1 MALGNGGQYARKF
14 LTLKR
19 SAVRVEAEVMPM
31 SAVSR
36 RQALQALRLV
46 HPRPEAV
53 TAPLFGTHPA
63 FFLACDKVQVKYEM
77 LRAHVVDGQTITA
90 AAAVHGY
97 SRAEFYLV
105 AAAFEDKG
113 MTGLLDERRGRK
125 GPVKLTTEVLALLER
140 LGPCPAADAAAVI
153 ESELGV
159 RLHPRSIQRARRG

>member
-1 MALGNGGQYARKF
+1 
-14 LTLKR
+14 
-19 SAVRVEAEVMPM
+19 VEAEVTPM

-53 TAPLFGTHPA
+53 MAPLFRTQPA

-125 GPVKLTTEVLALLER
+125 GPVKLTAEVLGLLER
-140 LGPCPAADAAAVI
+140 LGPCPAAEAAAVI

>member
-1 MALGNGGQYARKF
+1 
-14 LTLKR
+14 
-19 SAVRVEAEVMPM
+19 M
-31 SAVSR
+31 SAGSR
-36 RQALQALRLV
+36 REALQALRLL

-53 TAPLFGTHPA
+53 TAPLFGTHG
-63 FFLACDKVQVKYEM
+63 FFLAADKVQVKYEM
-77 LRAHVVDGQTITA
+77 LRAHVADGQTVTA

-140 LGPCPAADAAAVI
+140 LGPCPAAEAAAVI

>member
-1 MALGNGGQYARKF
+1 
-14 LTLKR
+14 
-19 SAVRVEAEVMPM
+19 M
-31 SAVSR
+31 SAGSR
-36 RQALQALRLV
+36 REALQALRLL

-53 TAPLFGTHPA
+53 TAPLFGTHA
-63 FFLACDKVQVKYEM
+63 FFLAADKVQVKYEM
-77 LRAHVVDGQTITA
+77 LRAHVADGQTVTA

-140 LGPCPAADAAAVI
+140 LGPCPAAEAAAVI

>member
-1 MALGNGGQYARKF
+1 MHPYAG
-14 LTLKR
+14 
-19 SAVRVEAEVMPM
+19 
-31 SAVSR
+31 
-36 RQALQALRLV
+36 
-46 HPRPEAV
+46 AV
-53 TAPLFGTHPA
+53 TAEWFNSGSP
-63 FFLACDKVQVKYEM
+63 FFYALDKVQVKYEM

-125 GPVKLTTEVLALLER
+125 GPVKLTAEVLALLER
-140 LGPCPAADAAAVI
+140 LGPCPAAEAAAVI

>member
-1 MALGNGGQYARKF
+1 
-14 LTLKR
+14 LTLR
-19 SAVRVEAEVMPM
+19 RFAARVEVEVTPM
-31 SAVSR
+31 SAGSR
-36 RQALQALRLV
+36 RQALQALKLV

-53 TAPLFGTHPA
+53 TAPLFRTHPA
-63 FFLACDKVQVKYEM
+63 FFLASDKVQVKYEM

-125 GPVKLTTEVLALLER
+125 GPVKLTAQVLGLLER
-140 LGPCPAADAAAVI
+140 LGPCPAVEAAAVI